1 MHLFKLHGQD
11 KPQASWLPVCS
22 CHPRSSWGVAGYP
35 LTWPGLGRGRLV
47 QGEATEPWLGQAS
60 PYLICVQGSRALCPL
75 PTPACH
81 VIPGWTV

>member
-11 KPQASWLPVCS
+11 KTQASWLPVCS

-35 LTWPGLGRGRLV
+35 LTWPGLGRVALFKERPQSPGR
-47 QGEATEPWLGQAS
+47 QAS
-60 PYLICVQGSRALCPL
+60 PLSHLRSGQRGLL
-75 PTPACH
+75 PTTHPTCH